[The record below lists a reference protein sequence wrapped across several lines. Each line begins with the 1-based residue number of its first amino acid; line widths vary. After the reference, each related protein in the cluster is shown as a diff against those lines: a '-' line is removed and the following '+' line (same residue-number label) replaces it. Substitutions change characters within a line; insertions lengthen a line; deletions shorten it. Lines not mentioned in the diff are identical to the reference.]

1 MKAIYKN
8 LTEINRYQVKVFKST
23 DTLHKFLNKGSNSLL
38 WKECQGENIP
48 KKSGVYFTQGLE
60 RKWINVNELM
70 FF

>member
-8 LTEINRYQVKVFKST
+8 LTEINKYRVKVFKSV
-23 DTLHKFLNKGSNSLL
+23 HSMNKFLNKGNNALF
-38 WKECQGENIP
+38 WKECKGENIP
-48 KKSGVYFTQGLE
+48 KKNGVYFTQGLE